1 MRQASVGERGAQMA
15 EVRRVDHIAIVVADT
30 ETAKAYFSRQFGLA
44 ETHSEV
50 LESPY
55 VRLTYLDAGNVS
67 IQLVEPL
74 DAEGAPAAFLEP
86 TVPGSTT
93 CASASTTSWEA
104 PPAPARVGSSK
115 VTAAGGCRRS
125 YPANRRLA
133 CRSSSP
139 SSSATRTST
148 AEAAGWRVSSCRPA
162 GRRGGA
168 RRSRPV
174 APRSPNRSRA
184 PHRAGRSRPTRSTV
198 RVRGCGQR

>member
-55 VRLTYLDAGNVS
+55 VRLTYLTPETSPSSWSNLWTPRV
-67 IQLVEPL
+67 LRPR
-74 DAEGAPAAFLEP
+74 FLQP

-115 VTAAGGCRRS
+115 VTAAGGCWRS

-168 RRSRPV
+168 RRSGP
-174 APRSPNRSRA
+174 
-184 PHRAGRSRPTRSTV
+184 
-198 RVRGCGQR
+198 